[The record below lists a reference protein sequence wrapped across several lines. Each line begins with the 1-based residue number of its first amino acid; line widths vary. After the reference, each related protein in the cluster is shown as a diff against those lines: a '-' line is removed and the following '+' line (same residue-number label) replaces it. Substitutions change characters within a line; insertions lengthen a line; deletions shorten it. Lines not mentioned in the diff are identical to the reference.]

1 MAKQK
6 IILLT
11 DIIEQKIRKE
21 KEIEFYKQ
29 QIEEITQKMWFLQKE
44 LDLTNLIIEIIEN
57 EKVVDIHQRIGVIDN
72 EPVKS

>member
-1 MAKQK
+1 MADQK

-11 DIIEQKIRKE
+11 DIIEQKVRKE

-57 EKVVDIHQRIGVIDN
+57 EKVVDIHQRIGVIGNDSN
-72 EPVKS
+72 RD